1 MIIPNNS
8 KESSISDIYLEKKI
22 LLSKSGLDLLLFICV
37 FQGVQERHESKVL
50 RLQLELSET
59 KAELER
65 KLSEKDEEM
74 ETFRYVQ
81 LF

>member
-1 MIIPNNS
+1 M
-8 KESSISDIYLEKKI
+8 
-22 LLSKSGLDLLLFICV
+22 LFICV
-37 FQGVQERHESKVL
+37 FQGAQERHESKVL

>member
-1 MIIPNNS
+1 MSN
-8 KESSISDIYLEKKI
+8 
-22 LLSKSGLDLLLFICV
+22 SGLHLMLFNCV
-37 FQGVQERHESKVL
+37 FQGALERNESKVL

-65 KLSEKDEEM
+65 KLSEKDEEI
-74 ETFRYVQ
+74 ENFRYVQ

>member
-1 MIIPNNS
+1 MTIPSNS

-22 LLSKSGLDLLLFICV
+22 LLSKSGLNLMLFICV
-37 FQGVQERHESKVL
+37 FQGALERNESKVL
-50 RLQLELSET
+50 RLQLELSDT

-65 KLSEKDEEM
+65 KLSEKDEEI
-74 ETFRYVQ
+74 ENFRYVQ

>member
-1 MIIPNNS
+1 MIIPSNS

-22 LLSKSGLDLLLFICV
+22 LLSKSGLDLMLFICV
-37 FQGVQERHESKVL
+37 FQGAQELHESKVL

>member
-1 MIIPNNS
+1 M
-8 KESSISDIYLEKKI
+8 
-22 LLSKSGLDLLLFICV
+22 SKSGLDLMLFVCV
-37 FQGVQERHESKVL
+37 FQGAQERRESRVL

>member
-1 MIIPNNS
+1 M
-8 KESSISDIYLEKKI
+8 
-22 LLSKSGLDLLLFICV
+22 LFICV
-37 FQGVQERHESKVL
+37 FQGAQELHESKVL